1 MLRPLQITSKIGRSI
16 VSEAEMPSLLVHITC
31 GPENPTKATIAFFV
45 AAAAVE
51 AGHEV
56 HVFLAGDA
64 VQLLREPVRN
74 ALTGLG
80 TGALHEHYLKIIA
93 GGGRL
98 YVSSGSCAARGVTDN
113 DLQGVPHE
121 KGAPPTLVRLIME
134 CDRSIVY

>member
-1 MLRPLQITSKIGRSI
+1 VL
-16 VSEAEMPSLLVHITC
+16 SEAVMPSLLVHITC
-31 GPENPTKATIAFFV
+31 DPENPTKATLAFFV

-74 ALTGLG
+74 ALVGLG
-80 TGALHEHYLKIIA
+80 TGALNEHYLKIIA

-98 YVSSGSCAARGVTDN
+98 YVSGGSCAARGVTEN

-121 KGAPPTLVRLIME
+121 KGAPPTLVRLVME
-134 CDRSIVY
+134 CDRNIVY

>member
-1 MLRPLQITSKIGRSI
+1 LFC
-16 VSEAEMPSLLVHITC
+16 EAEMPSLLVHITC
-31 GPENPTKATIAFFV
+31 GPENPTKAALAFFV

-74 ALTGLG
+74 ALSGLG

-93 GGGRL
+93 GGGRVL
-98 YVSSGSCAARGVTDN
+98 CRTRGD
-113 DLQGVPHE
+113 G
-121 KGAPPTLVRLIME
+121 R
-134 CDRSIVY
+134 

>member
-1 MLRPLQITSKIGRSI
+1 MSR
-16 VSEAEMPSLLVHITC
+16 LLVHVTC
-31 GPENPTKATIAFFV
+31 GPENPTRATLGFFV

-74 ALTGLG
+74 ALVGLG
-80 TGALHEHYLKIIA
+80 TGALNEHYLKIIA

-98 YVSSGSCAARGVTDN
+98 YLSGA
-113 DLQGVPHE
+113 LLH
-121 KGAPPTLVRLIME
+121 
-134 CDRSIVY
+134 

>member
-1 MLRPLQITSKIGRSI
+1 
-16 VSEAEMPSLLVHITC
+16 MPSLLVHITC
-31 GPENPTKATIAFFV
+31 GPENPTKATLAFFV

-74 ALTGLG
+74 ALMGLG
-80 TGALHEHYLKIIA
+80 TGALHEHYLNIIA

-98 YVSSGSCAARGVTDN
+98 YVSGGSCAARGVTDN

-121 KGAPPTLVRLIME
+121 KGAPPTLVRLVME
-134 CDRSIVY
+134 CDRSTVY

>member
-1 MLRPLQITSKIGRSI
+1 VL
-16 VSEAEMPSLLVHITC
+16 SEAVMPSLLVHITC
-31 GPENPTKATIAFFV
+31 GPENPTKAALAFFV

-98 YVSSGSCAARGVTDN
+98 YVSGGSCAARGVTDD
-113 DLQGVPHE
+113 DLQGVPHD
-121 KGAPPTLVRLIME
+121 KGAPPTVLRLVMK
-134 CDRSIVY
+134 CDRNIVY

>member
-1 MLRPLQITSKIGRSI
+1 VL
-16 VSEAEMPSLLVHITC
+16 SEAVMPSLLVHITC
-31 GPENPTKATIAFFV
+31 GPENPTKAALAFFV

-93 GGGRL
+93 GGGRF
-98 YVSSGSCAARGVTDN
+98 YVSGGSCAARGVTDN

-121 KGAPPTLVRLIME
+121 KGAPPALVRLIME
-134 CDRSIVY
+134 CDRNIAY

>member
-1 MLRPLQITSKIGRSI
+1 MS
-16 VSEAEMPSLLVHITC
+16 SLLVHVTC
-31 GPENPTKATIAFFV
+31 GPENPTKASLAFFV

-64 VQLLREPVRN
+64 VQLMREPVRN

-80 TGALHEHYLKIIA
+80 IGALNEHYLKIIA

-98 YVSSGSCAARGVTDN
+98 YLSGGSCAARGVTDE
-113 DLQGVPHE
+113 DLQGVPYE
-121 KGAPPTLVRLIME
+121 KGAPPTLVRLVMG
-134 CDRSIVY
+134 CDRNIVY